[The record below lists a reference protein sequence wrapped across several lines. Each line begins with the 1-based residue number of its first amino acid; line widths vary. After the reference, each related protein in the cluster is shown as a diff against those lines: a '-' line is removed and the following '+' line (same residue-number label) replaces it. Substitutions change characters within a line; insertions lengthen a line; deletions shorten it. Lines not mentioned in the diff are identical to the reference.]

1 MRHFCTYF
9 NSGYLDRALV
19 LLESMRRW
27 IPEFTLDVLAFDDGL
42 TDFFASRRWPEV
54 RVVPLAAFEARNPD
68 VAAVK
73 QQRSR
78 AEYFFTCTG
87 AWIHE
92 VFELH
97 PEIDV
102 LTYLDADLCFFSSA
116 EPIYEALGARAILIT
131 AHDPL
136 ARPDTASLYGRY
148 NVGLLTFRN
157 SAAGRACVRRW
168 RDQCVAWCYDRL
180 EDGKFADQKYLDA
193 WPEVY
198 PGQVAVAPP
207 GINAGPWS
215 LRSGGLGVD
224 AAGCPL
230 VDGRPLVAYHFQGV
244 RLFSSRHYYVGY
256 YFSFNPASVL
266 QTLYEPYVR
275 NLVFGGAACGLRV
288 PGQGRYRAKGWLY
301 RWATGYWVGLPFR
314 SRLVWLLHHYVLR
327 IA

>member
-9 NSGYLDRALV
+9 NAGYLDRALV
-19 LLESMRRW
+19 LIESMRQW
-27 IPEFTLDVLAFDDGL
+27 IPAFTLDVLAFDDGVEA
-42 TDFFASRRWPEV
+42 FFASDRWPEV

-73 QQRSR
+73 PHRSR

-102 LTYLDADLCFFSSA
+102 LTYVDADLCFFSSA
-116 EPIYEALGARAILIT
+116 EPIYDALGARAILIT

-136 ARPDTASLYGRY
+136 ARSDAPSLYGCY
-148 NVGLLTFRN
+148 NVGLLAFRN
-157 SAAGRACVRRW
+157 TAAGRACVRRW

-180 EDGKFADQKYLDA
+180 EEGKFADQKYLDA
-193 WPEVY
+193 WPEAY

-215 LRSGGLGVD
+215 LRARDLGSD
-224 AAGCPL
+224 AAGRPL
-230 VDGRPLVAYHFQGV
+230 TDGHPLVAYHFQGV
-244 RLFSSRHYYVGY
+244 RLFSSSHYYLGY
-256 YFSFNPASVL
+256 YFSFNPERVL
-266 QTLYEPYVR
+266 RVLYDPYVR
-275 NLVFGGAACGLRV
+275 KLVAAGAACGLQRPV
-288 PGQGRYRAKGWLY
+288 SGRYGAKGLLY
-301 RWATGYWVGLPFR
+301 RWATGYWVGRPFR
-314 SRLVWLLHHYVLR
+314 SRLVWMLHHYVLR